1 MRIVGRDDNDQ
12 VVFQTSLPHGQTPEV
27 VVWDAG
33 YVMVRALRAQRSSD
47 GELDLEVA
55 VRPVHDEA
63 APRRGTAGRDR
74 DLIIADGERPEP
86 RQRVAAYALVS
97 SRRGLLAT
105 QYSDLTA
112 VAGRWGMPGG
122 GLDEGE
128 EPVAGVLRE
137 VYEETAQVVTLEGLE
152 TVQTSHWIGRSPRGG
167 LEDFHASGWCTG
179 PAARSRPSRR
189 CSTPAARPQ
198 PLAGSR
204 PPSGSRVDWTPGWRA
219 ILGERYG

>member
-74 DLIIADGERPEP
+74 DLIMADGERPEP

-167 LEDFHASGWCTG
+167 LEDFHAVRLVYRAGCAEPTEPQVLDTG
-179 PAARSRPSRR
+179 GTTAAARWVP
-189 CSTPAARPQ
+189 PAEW
-198 PLAGSR
+198 
-204 PPSGSRVDWTPGWRA
+204 SRVDWTPGWRA
-219 ILGERYG
+219 ILSERYG